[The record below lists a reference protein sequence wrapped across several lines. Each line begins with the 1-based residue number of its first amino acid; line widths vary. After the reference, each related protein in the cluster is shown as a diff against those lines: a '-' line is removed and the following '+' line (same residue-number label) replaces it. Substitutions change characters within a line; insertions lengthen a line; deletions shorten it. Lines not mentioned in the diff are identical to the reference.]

1 MVKVV
6 VTSVS
11 SFAILF
17 IHYTS
22 FGNIGHRFLSPFFFF
37 FFFFCGPSKFLVRLF
52 LLTCSF

>member
-37 FFFFCGPSKFLVRLF
+37 FFFFFVDRLN
-52 LLTCSF
+52 S